1 MSYAELHCLSNFS
14 FQRGASHPEE
24 LVRRAHELGYR
35 ALAITDECSLAG
47 IVRAHV
53 VAKEVGMAL
62 IVGAEFTLV
71 DGLKVALLAPDRD
84 AYGDLSQIITIAR
97 RQADKG
103 SYRLTRETLSAYAS
117 HLLLLWLPAAE
128 PALADGHWLAQHF
141 NDRAWLAVELHL
153 GPDDRARLRQ
163 LKAIAAT
170 CGLRCVAAG
179 DVHMHDRLR
188 QPLQDVMTA
197 IRLGKPVSHCGMALF
212 PNAERHLRTCEALS
226 RCYPAALLNETLRIA
241 ERCQFSLDSLRYEYA
256 DELIPPGRTAAQHLA
271 ILTEAGLL
279 RRYPDGVP
287 TMVHELVEKELAL
300 IAELHYEPF
309 FLTVEDIVRF
319 ARSRH
324 ILCQGRGSAANS
336 AVCYALGITEVDPQL
351 GTLLFERFVSKER
364 DEPPDIDVDFEHER
378 REEVIQYIYGKY
390 TRDRA
395 ALAATV
401 ITYRPK
407 SALRDAGRALGFDE
421 DQLDRL
427 SKTLVWW
434 DKHEDLPKN
443 MAEAGFDP
451 ASRPVRMLMALVS
464 QLLRFPRHLS
474 QHVGGFVISRGPLAR
489 LVPIENAAMPD
500 RTIIQWDK
508 DDLEAM
514 GLLKVDVLAL
524 GMLTALR
531 RALDMVSVIRG
542 RRMRFQD
549 IPKEDPAVYGMIQ
562 QADTIGVFQIESRA
576 QMSMLPR
583 LKPACYYDLVIEV
596 ALVRPGP
603 IVGDMVHPY
612 LRRRRGQEA
621 VEKFTPEV
629 DLILGRTFGVPIF
642 QEQVMALA
650 VAAAGFTPGEAD
662 DLRRSMASW
671 RNTGK
676 LERYRDKLY
685 KGLTGNGY
693 TVEFADRILDQI
705 EGFSEY
711 GFPESHAASFAI
723 LVYGSSWL
731 KHYYPAA
738 FTCALLNSQPMGF
751 YSPSQLVQDAARHG
765 VEIRSIDVQHSHWD
779 CTLEPPD
786 APKPALRLGMRLV
799 VGLGQSAAE
808 RIAECRP
815 AAGYAALGD
824 LQRLARLDSKSL
836 QALAEAD
843 ALASLTGHRRQALW
857 QAAGLNLHDDLT
869 REQDDSQAVDLP
881 APTLGADV
889 VSDYA
894 STGLTLRAHPLSLLR
909 NGLRKEKLLTAA
921 EILQGQPKQAARGCG
936 LVVGRQHP
944 GTANGVIFVTLE
956 DETGN
961 VNVIVKPDLAER
973 QRKEL
978 IGSQL
983 LAVYGVIER
992 DGAVVHLLAKRLV
1005 DKSDRLGKLHI
1016 DSRDF
1021 R

>member
-1 MSYAELHCLSNFS
+1 
-14 FQRGASHPEE
+14 
-24 LVRRAHELGYR
+24 
-35 ALAITDECSLAG
+35 
-47 IVRAHV
+47 
-53 VAKEVGMAL
+53 
-62 IVGAEFTLV
+62 
-71 DGLKVALLAPDRD
+71 
-84 AYGDLSQIITIAR
+84 
-97 RQADKG
+97 
-103 SYRLTRETLSAYAS
+103 
-117 HLLLLWLPAAE
+117 
-128 PALADGHWLAQHF
+128 
-141 NDRAWLAVELHL
+141 
-153 GPDDRARLRQ
+153 
-163 LKAIAAT
+163 
-170 CGLRCVAAG
+170 
-179 DVHMHDRLR
+179 
-188 QPLQDVMTA
+188 
-197 IRLGKPVSHCGMALF
+197 
-212 PNAERHLRTCEALS
+212 
-226 RCYPAALLNETLRIA
+226 
-241 ERCQFSLDSLRYEYA
+241 
-256 DELIPPGRTAAQHLA
+256 
-271 ILTEAGLL
+271 
-279 RRYPDGVP
+279 
-287 TMVHELVEKELAL
+287 
-300 IAELHYEPF
+300 
-309 FLTVEDIVRF
+309 
-319 ARSRH
+319 
-324 ILCQGRGSAANS
+324 
-336 AVCYALGITEVDPQL
+336 
-351 GTLLFERFVSKER
+351 
-364 DEPPDIDVDFEHER
+364 
-378 REEVIQYIYGKY
+378 
-390 TRDRA
+390 
-395 ALAATV
+395 
-401 ITYRPK
+401 
-407 SALRDAGRALGFDE
+407 
-421 DQLDRL
+421 
-427 SKTLVWW
+427 
-434 DKHEDLPKN
+434 
-443 MAEAGFDP
+443 
-451 ASRPVRMLMALVS
+451 
-464 QLLRFPRHLS
+464 
-474 QHVGGFVISRGPLAR
+474 
-489 LVPIENAAMPD
+489 
-500 RTIIQWDK
+500 
-508 DDLEAM
+508 
-514 GLLKVDVLAL
+514 
-524 GMLTALR
+524 
-531 RALDMVSVIRG
+531 
-542 RRMRFQD
+542 
-549 IPKEDPAVYGMIQ
+549 
-562 QADTIGVFQIESRA
+562 
-576 QMSMLPR
+576 
-583 LKPACYYDLVIEV
+583 
-596 ALVRPGP
+596 
-603 IVGDMVHPY
+603 
-612 LRRRRGQEA
+612 
-621 VEKFTPEV
+621 
-629 DLILGRTFGVPIF
+629 
-642 QEQVMALA
+642 
-650 VAAAGFTPGEAD
+650 
-662 DLRRSMASW
+662 MASW

>member
-1 MSYAELHCLSNFS
+1 LSNFS
-14 FQRGASHPEE
+14 FQRGASHPDE
-24 LVRRAHELGYR
+24 LVRQAHALGYR

-53 VAKEVGMAL
+53 VAKEVGLSL

-71 DGLKVALLAPDRD
+71 DGLKIALLAPDRE

-97 RQADKG
+97 RQAEKG
-103 SYRLTRETLSAYAS
+103 SYRLMRETLVAYAA
-117 HLLLLWLPAAE
+117 HLFLLWLPSDE
-128 PALADGHWLAQHF
+128 PDVADGHWLAQHF
-141 NDRAWLAVELHL
+141 GDRAWLAVELHQ
-153 GPDDRARLRQ
+153 GPDDRSRLRQ
-163 LKAIAAT
+163 LKMLADACA
-170 CGLRCVAAG
+170 LRCVAAG

-197 IRLGKPVSHCGMALF
+197 IRLGKPVSQCGMALF
-212 PNAERHLRTCEALS
+212 PNAERHLRAYEELIQ
-226 RCYPAALLNETLRIA
+226 RYPSALLNETVRIA
-241 ERCQFSLDSLRYEYA
+241 ERCQFSLDSLRYESA
-256 DELIPPGRTAAQHLA
+256 DELVPPGRTAAQHLA
-271 ILTEAGLL
+271 ALTEAGLA
-279 RRYPDGVP
+279 RRYPQGVS
-287 TMVHELVEKELAL
+287 TIVREQVEKELLL

-319 ARSRH
+319 ARSKH

-336 AVCYALGITEVDPQL
+336 AVCYALGITEVDPGL

-378 REEVIQYIYGKY
+378 REEVIQYIYRKY

-434 DKHEDLPKN
+434 DNPEDLSLRL
-443 MAEAGFDP
+443 AEAGFDP
-451 ASRPVRMLMALVS
+451 AARQIRMLIALVC

-489 LVPIENAAMPD
+489 LVPIENAAMQD

-524 GMLTALR
+524 GMLTAIR
-531 RALDMVSVIRG
+531 RSLDMVSLIRG
-542 RRMRFQD
+542 QAMRFPD
-549 IPKEDPAVYGMIQ
+549 IPKEDPAVYEMIQ

-583 LKPACYYDLVIEV
+583 LKPASYYDLVIEV

-612 LRRRRGQEA
+612 LRRRRKEEP
-621 VEKFTPEV
+621 VEKFTPKV
-629 DLILGRTFGVPIF
+629 DKILKRTLGVPIF

-650 VAAAGFTPGEAD
+650 VEAAGFTPGEAD

-685 KGLTGNGY
+685 KGLTDNGY
-693 TVEFADRILDQI
+693 TVEFADRILKQI

-738 FTCALLNSQPMGF
+738 FTCALINSQPMGF

-765 VEIRSIDVQHSHWD
+765 VEIRPIDVQHSDWD
-779 CTLEPPD
+779 CTLEPPN

-799 VGLGQSAAE
+799 VGLGKPVATRLAAS
-808 RIAECRP
+808 RP
-815 AAGYAALGD
+815 AIGYSSLGE
-824 LQRLARLDSKSL
+824 LQRLARLDSRSL

-857 QAAGLNLHDDLT
+857 QASGVNLHDDLT
-869 REQDDSQAVDLP
+869 REQDDSQTIDLP
-881 APTLGADV
+881 APSLGADV

-894 STGLTLRAHPLSLLR
+894 STGLSIRAHPLSLLR
-909 NGLRKEKLLTAA
+909 NSLRKEKLLTAV
-921 EILQGQPKQAARGCG
+921 EILHGQPKQAARGCG

-944 GTANGVIFVTLE
+944 GTAKGVTFVTLE